1 MCCSLPL
8 NIEQCHMTS
17 AVAGAHRC
25 QFIKTGKQLI
35 KCHDKFLRRA
45 LGRQTGEALDV
56 RKQDAAWD
64 YTQ

>member
-1 MCCSLPL
+1 
-8 NIEQCHMTS
+8 MTS